1 MIPFQDEEPARSGA
15 PLNERATLQRL
26 LDELMRLPGI
36 GAKSAQRIAY
46 YLLSNSQE
54 DAERLVDAI
63 VEVKEEIH
71 FCARC
76 FSYATSEY
84 CAICS
89 DGLRDGTT
97 VCVVAEPRDVE
108 AIERTHSYRGLYHV
122 LGGQISPMN
131 QIAPDDL
138 HIQELL
144 ARLSSEPIQEV
155 VLATNLD
162 VEGDITANFIARLL
176 QPLDVHVT
184 RLASG
189 LPIGGDLEFADE
201 STLTRAIEERRDV
214 IS

>member
-1 MIPFQDEEPARSGA
+1 MSDALP
-15 PLNERATLQRL
+15 NERITLQRL

-46 YLLSNSQE
+46 YVLQSSPE
-54 DAERLVDAI
+54 DARRLATAI
-63 VEVKEEIH
+63 TEVRDQIH

-84 CAICS
+84 CAICT
-89 DGLRDGTT
+89 DTLRDQTT
-97 VCVVAEPRDVE
+97 ICVVAEPRDVE
-108 AIERTHSYRGLYHV
+108 AIERTQSYRGLYHV

-131 QIAPDDL
+131 QVAPNDL

-144 ARLSSEPIQEV
+144 QRLSNEPIQEV
-155 VLATNLD
+155 LLATNLD

-176 QPLDVHVT
+176 QPLNVHVT

-189 LPIGGDLEFADE
+189 LPLGGDLEFVDE
-201 STLTRAIEERRDV
+201 GTLSRAIEERRDV
-214 IS
+214 KERM